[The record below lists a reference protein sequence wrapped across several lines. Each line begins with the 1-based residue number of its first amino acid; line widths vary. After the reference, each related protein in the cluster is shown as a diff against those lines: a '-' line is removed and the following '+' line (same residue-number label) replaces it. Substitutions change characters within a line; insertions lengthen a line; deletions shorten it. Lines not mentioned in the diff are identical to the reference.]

1 MLQPTLVTTTNTEYP
16 VIKKN
21 YSKGQSKRVRLNDE
35 IDDVREV
42 RLIGANGE
50 QVGVVSI
57 EEAMKIAAEA
67 AMDLAEIAPEG
78 EPPVCKL
85 MDYGKHIFEAKKQQ
99 AAQRKKQKQ
108 IQIKEMKFRPGTDE
122 ADYQIKLRN
131 LRRFLENGDKAK
143 VTLRYRGRE
152 MAHQELGVEV
162 LKRIEKDLEDMG
174 AVEQFPKM
182 EGRQLTMVIAP
193 RGKKKSGTK
202 ESGIEA

>member
-1 MLQPTLVTTTNTEYP
+1 M
-16 VIKKN
+16 
-21 YSKGQSKRVRLNDE
+21 NDE

-42 RLIGANGE
+42 RLIGADGE
-50 QVGVVSI
+50 QVGIVPI
-57 EEAMKIAAEA
+57 AEALKRAAETSLDLVEIAAEA
-67 AMDLAEIAPEG
+67 Q
-78 EPPVCKL
+78 PPVCKL

-131 LRRFLENGDKAK
+131 VKRFLENGDKAK

-152 MAHQELGVEV
+152 LAHQELGMEM
-162 LKRIEKDLEDMG
+162 LKRIEKDLEELG
-174 AVEQFPKM
+174 GVEQFPKM

-193 RGKKKSGTK
+193 RSRKK
-202 ESGIEA
+202 